1 MSPGKGDGFTAGLA
15 KPTTKFRARVGI
27 TRVRLPQR
35 RCLNLSG
42 GCASLGGDAGDVR
55 RGQDGR
61 TLASGTLGHGVALN
75 VTNLAIP
82 VTSGLKAACGYSG
95 SPSPVSQPYP
105 PSAIGPSVNARKN
118 IQAGKSPGGHRTRC
132 SGSGDVPRY
141 RVAKSRSHFKR
152 SSKPLPLSGVPTSRN
167 RH

>member
-15 KPTTKFRARVGI
+15 KPTKFRARVGR

-35 RCLNLSG
+35 RCLEISG

-95 SPSPVSQPYP
+95 SPSLVSQPTP
-105 PSAIGPSVNARKN
+105 PPAIGPGANRQKKF
-118 IQAGKSPGGHRTRC
+118 QAGKSPWGAPD
-132 SGSGDVPRY
+132 SVPKASRINAGATVLIDNKY
-141 RVAKSRSHFKR
+141 PSRSPK
-152 SSKPLPLSGVPTSRN
+152 SDA
-167 RH
+167 